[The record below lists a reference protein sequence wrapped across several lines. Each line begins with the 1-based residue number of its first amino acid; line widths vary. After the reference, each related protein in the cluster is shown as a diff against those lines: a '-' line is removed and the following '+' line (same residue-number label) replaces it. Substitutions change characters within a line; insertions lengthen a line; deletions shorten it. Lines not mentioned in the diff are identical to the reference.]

1 MPFVRTEADKS
12 VAPLLVGG
20 YDGDAVG
27 SIFIPFVDSRSL
39 EAVLSIEPK
48 WSSPS
53 HRCALV
59 LVGVMIP
66 EASAN
71 GHTYAQERSCFWNHE
86 VCVVPPTENDVIA
99 STASTVRAY
108 PCGNILLRIH
118 VPRAQSGSERAHRA
132 MTASHQRQL
141 RPCSGQTCEHKYWVP
156 SCLSLTYNN

>member
-12 VAPLLVGG
+12 VAPSLVGV

-27 SIFIPFVDSRSL
+27 SIFTPFVDSRSL

-59 LVGVMIP
+59 LVGVMTP

-71 GHTYAQERSCFWNHE
+71 GHTCAQERSCFHE
-86 VCVVPPTENDVIA
+86 VCVVPPTENVDCKHVIA

-108 PCGNILLRIH
+108 PRGNILLRIH

-132 MTASHQRQL
+132 MTARHQRQL
-141 RPCSGQTCEHKYWVP
+141 RPCMQWTNLRTQILGAR
-156 SCLSLTYNN
+156 